1 MFDDQWTTWLNI
13 WLVLFMM
20 FSLISKTIFDVCT
33 LMEYQKGHD
42 IVMKMQSPFTMQYNI
57 FLDWGAIIMP
67 RFISANK
74 ILFTQE
80 KEIRTWKEQC
90 FLLVWSSSSHLLF
103 FSFFPFVILGENIL
117 CTSTKK
123 RTMERK
129 GKTITNPPI
138 TSSLEI

>member
-1 MFDDQWTTWLNI
+1 MCSVCIVYNVQPKEWLQCVQYEVFDDQWTTWLNI

-20 FSLISKTIFDVCT
+20 FSLRSKTIFDVCT

-74 ILFTQE
+74 KILFTQE

-103 FSFFPFVILGENIL
+103 LAFSLL
-117 CTSTKK
+117 LS
-123 RTMERK
+123 
-129 GKTITNPPI
+129 
-138 TSSLEI
+138 